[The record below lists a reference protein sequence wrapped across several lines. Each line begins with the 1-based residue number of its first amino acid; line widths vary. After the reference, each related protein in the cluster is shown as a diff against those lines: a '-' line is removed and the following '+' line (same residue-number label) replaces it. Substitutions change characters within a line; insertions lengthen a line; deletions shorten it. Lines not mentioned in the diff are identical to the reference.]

1 MASHFDIDA
10 LEGIRTYLDGWRRYH
25 VPTMNHFRS
34 EDARGFWHQ
43 QQDRAEASLSS
54 SATCASSLVRAALWR
69 SSDRKWPD
77 SKTIVQRLLEKP
89 WKSADLKAN
98 NPFSI
103 SFIAQGVL
111 DLTDDEPYA
120 GCDADRNVVFKK
132 IAPLLIKEVASGYG
146 HLAVPGSVS
155 IDPYP
160 ASAYLTQLAFRIL
173 IRTSGSSKKFASL
186 RQDVKGWARGEI
198 YRQLALISANSRIA
212 DPLQMAYAVIVLGSA
227 SMDEQNSPEE
237 MALMRQALKVFFQ
250 NQLQDGTWPP
260 SQPLFHY
267 PRVGN
272 AHAFDYELL
281 TELLRCDALQ
291 DELLQYMENFDRAA
305 RHLESTAFELGP
317 NAFGWASGHHPQ
329 IEGPE
334 SWSTASVYDF
344 IHAFDRLVAE
354 GVRRALFEEVGGI
367 YNPPER
373 PDQLPSSREFAPTFL
388 DACVTVDGKT
398 LSLRETLRD
407 YFVLPIDRERANVAN
422 GQRFQDTTPMSAI
435 LFGPPG
441 TSKTQLAK
449 LIGRY
454 LGWPVLSIDPSYLV
468 QDGLDRLYARAN
480 RLFTMLALTEQV
492 VVLLDEFD
500 ELGRDRSQSPELL
513 SRFITTSMLPKLA
526 LINQQRKIVFL
537 LATNYVSDFDAAF
550 SRRGRF
556 DMMLQ
561 VLPPTAEAKCKHGPW
576 SAPLTSALAG
586 LTDKKR
592 RKAEEALEDLTYL
605 ETQQLVVA
613 LQAGVADPLAEILAA
628 REKGTLNQKIGSKTW
643 KKTSAD
649 EEKLSRLPPV
659 TVTGASPVT

>member
-1 MASHFDIDA
+1 
-10 LEGIRTYLDGWRRYH
+10 
-25 VPTMNHFRS
+25 V
-34 EDARGFWHQ
+34 
-43 QQDRAEASLSS
+43 
-54 SATCASSLVRAALWR
+54 
-69 SSDRKWPD
+69 
-77 SKTIVQRLLEKP
+77 
-89 WKSADLKAN
+89 
-98 NPFSI
+98 

-111 DLTDDEPYA
+111 DVTDDEPYTN
-120 GCDADRNVVFKK
+120 CDADRNVVLQK
-132 IAPLLIKEVASGYG
+132 ISRLLIKEVESGYG

-160 ASAYLTQLAFRIL
+160 ASAYLTQLAFRVL
-173 IRTSGSSKKFASL
+173 VRTSKSLPKFVQL
-186 RQDVKGWARGEI
+186 RQDVKEWARAEI
-198 YRQLALISANSRIA
+198 YRQLALISAESRIA
-212 DPLQMAYAVIVLGSA
+212 DPLQMAYAVILLGSA
-227 SMDEQNSPEE
+227 SLDEQNSPEE
-237 MALMRQALKVFFQ
+237 MALIRQALKVFFETQ
-250 NQLQDGTWPP
+250 MSDGTWPP

-281 TELLRCDALQ
+281 TELLRCEALQ
-291 DELLQYMENFDRAA
+291 DELLLYMENIDRAA
-305 RHLESTAFELGP
+305 RHLDYTAFELGP
-317 NAFGWASGHHPQ
+317 DAYGWASGHHPQ

-354 GVRRALFEEVGGI
+354 AVRRALFDEVGGV
-367 YNPPER
+367 YTPPER
-373 PDQLPSSREFAPTFL
+373 ADQLPSSRQFAPTFL
-388 DACVTVDGKT
+388 DACVTVNGEK

-407 YFVLPIDRERANVAN
+407 YFVLPIDRERRNVAN
-422 GQRFQDTTPMSAI
+422 GQRLQDTTPMSAI

-449 LIGRY
+449 LIGKY

-468 QDGLDRLYARAN
+468 QDGLDHLYARAN
-480 RLFTMLALTEQV
+480 RLFTMLAMTEQV

-500 ELGRDRSQSPELL
+500 ELGKDRSQSPELL

-561 VLPPTAEAKCKHGPW
+561 IMPPTAEAKCNYRPW
-576 SAPLTSALAG
+576 SAALTSALTG
-586 LTDKKR
+586 LSGRKR
-592 RKAEEALEDLTYL
+592 KTAQAALEDLTYL

-613 LQAGVADPLAEILAA
+613 LQNGVADPATEIAAA
-628 REKGTLNQKIGSKTW
+628 RDKGTLNQKIGNRTW

-649 EEKLSRLPPV
+649 EEKLNRLPPV